1 MRRIELGPAHFL
13 YPFDT
18 VEYTKKIAQEAQNVL
33 IHPQAAPTARR
44 FIFTTFR
51 FEIIGWQ
58 TIPLAVK

>member
-18 VEYTKKIAQEAQNVL
+18 VECTKKIAQEAQNVL

-44 FIFTTFR
+44 FIFITFR
-51 FEIIGWQ
+51 FKIIG
-58 TIPLAVK
+58 